1 LRPVLGAGLTIAG
14 QRRLSHL
21 IRTTGVRAQEELRAL
36 IDRRDA
42 YIKRFDAAMT
52 RAGVDA
58 LLCPPNSLP
67 ALKHGASADLGPASV
82 SYTALYSLLGWPA
95 GVVPVTRVRPGEMD
109 RRPRALDMMDR
120 AARRTDQD
128 SAGLPVGVQV
138 AARPHREDLILAVM
152 AAVEGA
158 LSGSVDYPSVPP
170 AVQPGL
176 GARDAG

>member
-1 LRPVLGAGLTIAG
+1 
-14 QRRLSHL
+14 
-21 IRTTGVRAQEELRAL
+21 
-36 IDRRDA
+36 
-42 YIKRFDAAMT
+42 
-52 RAGVDA
+52 
-58 LLCPPNSLP
+58 
-67 ALKHGASADLGPASV
+67 
-82 SYTALYSLLGWPA
+82 
-95 GVVPVTRVRPGEMD
+95 
-109 RRPRALDMMDR
+109 MMDR